1 MDKLTRI
8 YKIVQQRQAIKYLE
22 CDNTDPLESDSDS
35 KHSDLPPFVDFSES
49 SEDDHEAI
57 SITGMSTIYIL
68 VFTTY
73 RAANKSHLV
82 K

>member
-1 MDKLTRI
+1 M
-8 YKIVQQRQAIKYLE
+8 YME

-35 KHSDLPPFVDFSES
+35 NCDLPSFVDLSQS

-57 SITGMSTIYIL
+57 SITCRSTMYIL
-68 VFTTY
+68 LFTTS
-73 RAANKSHLV
+73 RAANKLHLV

>member
-1 MDKLTRI
+1 M
-8 YKIVQQRQAIKYLE
+8 YME

-35 KHSDLPPFVDFSES
+35 NCDLPPFVDLSQS

-57 SITGMSTIYIL
+57 SITCRSTIYIL
-68 VFTTY
+68 VFTTS
-73 RAANKSHLV
+73 RAANKLHLV